1 ALGNA
6 INIGDANEVWEG
18 MDVFTEGLAQKP
30 TKGKIHFYISNLNP
44 PDVDL
49 TKSSFIAN
57 VHDINKCE
65 TIQDVIGR
73 SSQDYSPIRH
83 KFAKFSVSLPG
94 FAGRLGSSIGSH
106 SVSAFS
112 GSRTGSCIS
121 AGRSPSTLPAVEQ
134 GSSSGHWFIGKD
146 KISPVLQ
153 KRPIEE
159 LNINANFTNLSATGL
174 RFAWGRF
181 LECTAALAQ
190 AKEMVEAGSWP
201 ADIPPFTE
209 WM

>member
-1 ALGNA
+1 FVEWLEDEQNRKYIRILGTTFDPS
-6 INIGDANEVWEG
+6 I
-18 MDVFTEGLAQKP
+18 
-30 TKGKIHFYISNLNP
+30 
-44 PDVDL
+44 
-49 TKSSFIAN
+49 
-57 VHDINKCE
+57 
-65 TIQDVIGR
+65 
-73 SSQDYSPIRH
+73 
-83 KFAKFSVSLPG
+83 SVSLPG

-106 SVSAFS
+106 SVSALS
-112 GSRTGSCIS
+112 GSRTGSHIS

-146 KISPVLQ
+146 KISPVLR
-153 KRPIEE
+153 KRLIEE
-159 LNINANFTNLSATGL
+159 LNINANYTNRSATGL

-209 WM
+209 WMVIEVFIGRSTWYAN

>member
-1 ALGNA
+1 MASPPKGGIPAYGSSRSTGGIFRGKALGNA

-73 SSQDYSPIRH
+73 GSRDYSPIRH
-83 KFAKFSVSLPG
+83 KFAKFSGEYQLIT
-94 FAGRLGSSIGSH
+94 LH
-106 SVSAFS
+106 
-112 GSRTGSCIS
+112 RTCL
-121 AGRSPSTLPAVEQ
+121 SP
-134 GSSSGHWFIGKD
+134 
-146 KISPVLQ
+146 LQ
-153 KRPIEE
+153 I
-159 LNINANFTNLSATGL
+159 
-174 RFAWGRF
+174 
-181 LECTAALAQ
+181 
-190 AKEMVEAGSWP
+190 
-201 ADIPPFTE
+201 
-209 WM
+209 